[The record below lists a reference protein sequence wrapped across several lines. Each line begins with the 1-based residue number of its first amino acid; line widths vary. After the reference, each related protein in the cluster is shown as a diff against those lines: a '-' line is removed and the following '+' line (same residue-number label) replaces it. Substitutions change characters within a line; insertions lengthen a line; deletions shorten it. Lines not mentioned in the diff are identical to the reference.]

1 MMRLL
6 FAPASPFVRKVT
18 MTALIKG
25 LMDAIA
31 LEHADTRGPRNAAL
45 AAANPLSKIPAL
57 VLADGTALYDSYVI
71 CEYLDSLAPAPVL
84 FPPSGLERYRVL
96 TRAALA
102 DGIMDA
108 AVLQVYERRFR
119 PEAIWSADWLARQ
132 QAKVDGGLDAL
143 EAHVAGGVL
152 AAGASAPD
160 YADIA
165 TAAALGYVDLR
176 HGTGW
181 RTSRPRLAA
190 WLDAFAASV
199 PAYGATQPT
208 G

>member
-6 FAPASPFVRKVT
+6 YAPASPFVRKVT
-18 MTALIKG
+18 MTAHIKG
-25 LMDAIA
+25 LTDAIT
-31 LEHADTRGPRNAAL
+31 LEHADTRGPHNAAL

-57 VLADGTALYDSYVI
+57 VLADGTALFDSFVI
-71 CEYLDSLAPAPVL
+71 CEYLDSLAPTPVL
-84 FPPSGLERYRVL
+84 FPASGMERYRVL

-119 PEAIWSADWLARQ
+119 PEAIWSPEWLARQ

-143 EAHVAGGVL
+143 EADPFRGGV
-152 AAGASAPD
+152 AAEARSPD
-160 YADIA
+160 YAAIS
-165 TAAALGYVDLR
+165 TAAALGYLDLR
-176 HGTGW
+176 HGSGW
-181 RTSRPRLAA
+181 RTTRPRLSA
-190 WLDAFAASV
+190 WLDGFAASV
-199 PAYGATQPT
+199 PAYGATLPT